1 MCLDPPKPIGR
12 VSPNPN
18 FHWAFASA
26 LALPLTAVQANHP
39 QVVVSTRHYD
49 NAVGTS
55 DAASEGVIRA
65 DLLASRP
72 AQRPGEVLEFVPG
85 VIVTQHSG
93 DGKANQIF
101 LRGFNLD
108 HGTDFATSINGVP
121 VNMPSHA
128 HGQGYSDL
136 NFLMP
141 ELVQRVEYRKGPY
154 SARNGDFSLAGSADI
169 TYRTRLDMPFMD
181 LALGQRGF
189 RRGVL
194 GGSMALGPSGT
205 TALAAVEVAGHD
217 GPWTVPQGLRRLNGV
232 FTLSGGDDID
242 AWQVSLMGYD
252 ASWTATDQIP
262 ERAIG
267 QTGLVSGQSRAF
279 GRYDSLDPTAG
290 GLTSR
295 HSLSGQWIHNDA
307 DGGVWRTQAYAV
319 RYGMDLYSNFTYAL
333 ERPQQGDQFRQQDD
347 RWVWGGQVGRA
358 LSHGL
363 AGRLARTEWGLQ
375 WRHDDAR
382 VGLYDSV
389 ARRVTNTVRLDD
401 VQQTLA
407 SLHAQ
412 TMVEWSPL
420 VRTITGLRADQLD
433 ARVSSLSNPLNSGHA
448 RDAILSPKFS
458 MVLGPWNK
466 SELFINAGSGFH
478 SNDARGGTIRVDPR
492 SGEPVRQ
499 VPLLVP
505 GRGAELGLRTEAIS
519 GLQTSLALWML
530 RLNSELVYVGD
541 AGVTEASQA
550 SRRHGV
556 ELSNRWAPKS
566 WMLVDADVAWSQGR
580 LANGDRIPNAVDRVA
595 SAALTLKDLGLWST
609 SLQWRYL
616 GGGPLVEDNSVRSHP
631 SSTFNA
637 RVGRQLPG
645 WGRHA
650 DVSVDVFNLT
660 NRRVNDIQYFYES
673 RLPGEAQAV
682 GDRHLHPAEP
692 RSIRLTLRLGF

>member
-1 MCLDPPKPIGR
+1 MG
-12 VSPNPN
+12 
-18 FHWAFASA
+18 
-26 LALPLTAVQANHP
+26 
-39 QVVVSTRHYD
+39 
-49 NAVGTS
+49 
-55 DAASEGVIRA
+55 
-65 DLLASRP
+65 
-72 AQRPGEVLEFVPG
+72 
-85 VIVTQHSG
+85 
-93 DGKANQIF
+93 
-101 LRGFNLD
+101 
-108 HGTDFATSINGVP
+108 
-121 VNMPSHA
+121 
-128 HGQGYSDL
+128 
-136 NFLMP
+136 
-141 ELVQRVEYRKGPY
+141 
-154 SARNGDFSLAGSADI
+154 
-169 TYRTRLDMPFMD
+169 
-181 LALGQRGF
+181 
-189 RRGVL
+189 L
-194 GGSMALGPSGT
+194 GGLNAPGT
-205 TALAAVEVAGHD
+205 TALAALEVAGHD
-217 GPWTVPQGLRRLNGV
+217 GPWAVPQGLRRLNGV
-232 FTLSGGDDID
+232 FTLSGGDEID
-242 AWQVSLMGYD
+242 VWQLSLMGYE
-252 ASWTATDQIP
+252 AHWTATDQIP
-262 ERAIG
+262 ERAVG
-267 QTGLVSGQSRAF
+267 RVGLSPGQSRPF

-295 HSLSGQWIHNDA
+295 HSLSGQWTHNDQ

-333 ERPQQGDQFRQQDD
+333 ERPQQGDQFRQQDE

-358 LSHGL
+358 LSHGW

-375 WRHDDAR
+375 WRHDEAR
-382 VGLYDSV
+382 VGLYDAV

-401 VQQTLA
+401 VRQSLVG
-407 SLHAQ
+407 LHAQ
-412 TMVEWSPL
+412 TMVEWSPM
-420 VRTITGLRADQLD
+420 VRTITGVRADHLQ
-433 ARVSSLSNPLNSGHA
+433 ARVDSLSEPLNSGRA
-448 RDAILSPKFS
+448 SDAILSPKFS
-458 MVLGPWNK
+458 MILGPWNK
-466 SELFINAGSGFH
+466 TELFINAGSGFH

-556 ELSNRWAPKS
+556 ELSNRWAPRP
-566 WMLVDADVAWSQGR
+566 WLLVDADVAWSQGR
-580 LANGDRIPNAVDRVA
+580 LSNGDRIPNAVDRVA

-616 GGGPLVEDNSVRSHP
+616 GSGPLVEDNSVRGHP

-650 DVSVDVFNLT
+650 DVSMDVFNLT

-682 GDRHLHPAEP
+682 ADRHLHPAEP